1 MKSRVV
7 LISGMSGAGKSSVGA
22 VMEDIGYTCIDNL
35 PVELLDDF
43 INQCIANNTNP
54 RYQNVA
60 LSTTANNFMDFVKA
74 LTNEAIDLIICFIDA
89 SNDTLL
95 HRYKS
100 TRRMHPLLLTNQAT
114 TLEEA
119 IAVERR
125 LFRVYQDVPQ
135 ITIDTSFLTPSALKK
150 KVIETF
156 KLTDAPEFS
165 ISFISF
171 GYKNGIPM
179 DADILIDVR
188 FLPNPYWVKELTH
201 LSGDDQPVYD
211 YVMDCDTTNEYMKR
225 LESFLDYSFEQYIK
239 EGKNHFTVGIG
250 CTGGQHRSVAVANA
264 LYARYCKL
272 YRCYKNHRDKV
283 GYYVQ

>member
-1 MKSRVV
+1 
-7 LISGMSGAGKSSVGA
+7 
-22 VMEDIGYTCIDNL
+22 
-35 PVELLDDF
+35 
-43 INQCIANNTNP
+43 
-54 RYQNVA
+54 
-60 LSTTANNFMDFVKA
+60 
-74 LTNEAIDLIICFIDA
+74 
-89 SNDTLL
+89 
-95 HRYKS
+95 
-100 TRRMHPLLLTNQAT
+100 
-114 TLEEA
+114 
-119 IAVERR
+119 
-125 LFRVYQDVPQ
+125 
-135 ITIDTSFLTPSALKK
+135 
-150 KVIETF
+150 
-156 KLTDAPEFS
+156 
-165 ISFISF
+165 
-171 GYKNGIPM
+171 M

-250 CTGGQHRSVAVANA
+250 CTGGKHRSVAVANA

>member
-35 PVELLDDF
+35 PIELLDDF

-60 LSTTANNFMDFVKA
+60 LSTSANNFMDFVKA

-135 ITIDTSFLTPSALKK
+135 ITIDTTFLTPSALKK

-156 KLTDAPEFS
+156 KLSDSPEFS
-165 ISFISF
+165 VSFISF

-188 FLPNPYWVKELTH
+188 FLPNPFWVKELTH
-201 LSGDDQPVYD
+201 LSGDDKPVYD
-211 YVMDCDTTNEYMKR
+211 YVMDCDTTREYMKR

-264 LYARYCKL
+264 LYDRYSKM

>member
-35 PVELLDDF
+35 PIELLDDF
-43 INQCIANNTNP
+43 IHQCIANNTNP

-74 LTNEAIDLIICFIDA
+74 LTNESIDLIICFIDA

-135 ITIDTSFLTPSALKK
+135 ITIDTTFLTPSALKK

-156 KLTDAPEFS
+156 KLTDSPEFS

-201 LSGDDQPVYD
+201 LSGDDQPVFD
-211 YVMDCDTTNEYMKR
+211 YVMDCDTTREYMKR

-250 CTGGQHRSVAVANA
+250 CTGGQHRSVAVADA
-264 LYARYCKL
+264 LYDRYSKR